1 MGGSESRGGLCSS
14 ARSVSARKSLSE
26 GQFPLPNRV
35 IDLPPELTGELH
47 SVRPGQRVP
56 SHGSAS

>member
-1 MGGSESRGGLCSS
+1 M
-14 ARSVSARKSLSE
+14 RKSLSE